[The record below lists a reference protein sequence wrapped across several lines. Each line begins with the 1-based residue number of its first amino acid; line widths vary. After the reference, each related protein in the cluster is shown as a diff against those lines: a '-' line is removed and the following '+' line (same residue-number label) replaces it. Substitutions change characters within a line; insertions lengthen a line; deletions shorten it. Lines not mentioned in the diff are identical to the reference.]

1 MRHEMLGKLSQQFT
15 WISLAAIT
23 CVGLTLVFFEYRQN
37 LMFHAVQAEQ
47 VDSVERIQADFIR
60 QAQAVANR
68 DLIAIQESA
77 NANVSRLIANSLW
90 RDEIGPFIEKAD
102 KAIANSC
109 PPQQPRKCALDR
121 RMRLRGLN
129 AFDQLDRK
137 VRALIQHSEV
147 LKVKVYDLRGITVYS
162 SDAEQIGEDQSG
174 NPGIRDA
181 LAGRATSELEYKDAF
196 NTFEGVANKVDVIGS
211 YLSLRVAADERI
223 AAVVE
228 TYTDVTP
235 FVRRIEETMAAYE
248 KAARANQAE
257 IEARGQAN
265 GSQLFWRGVMQAFI
279 VAALLA
285 ALFALLVAVVRR
297 AQRIADRQVRERD
310 AVKRHLAHT
319 EKMRSLGQMVAGVAH
334 QLNTPLAFSRSN
346 VQMVRASLSKLHPL
360 PAPLIIASEMLDDVM
375 IGIDQMNELVRKLRD
390 FTRLDREPTDSV
402 DLREPL
408 ASVVY
413 IARAVIS
420 TKIRVI
426 ESYTEL
432 PQITC
437 NVSTLNHAFL
447 NIIMNAAQAIQGE
460 GVITITATSD
470 SDNIEICIRDTGPG
484 IPDDVLPHIFE
495 PHFTTKPLGQGTG
508 LGLSIA
514 ADAVAEH
521 GGSIRVETYPGGGS
535 AFFIALPVR
544 PGNAALRITA

>member
-1 MRHEMLGKLSQQFT
+1 
-15 WISLAAIT
+15 
-23 CVGLTLVFFEYRQN
+23 
-37 LMFHAVQAEQ
+37 
-47 VDSVERIQADFIR
+47 
-60 QAQAVANR
+60 
-68 DLIAIQESA
+68 
-77 NANVSRLIANSLW
+77 
-90 RDEIGPFIEKAD
+90 
-102 KAIANSC
+102 
-109 PPQQPRKCALDR
+109 
-121 RMRLRGLN
+121 
-129 AFDQLDRK
+129 
-137 VRALIQHSEV
+137 
-147 LKVKVYDLRGITVYS
+147 
-162 SDAEQIGEDQSG
+162 
-174 NPGIRDA
+174 
-181 LAGRATSELEYKDAF
+181 
-196 NTFEGVANKVDVIGS
+196 
-211 YLSLRVAADERI
+211 
-223 AAVVE
+223 
-228 TYTDVTP
+228 
-235 FVRRIEETMAAYE
+235 
-248 KAARANQAE
+248 
-257 IEARGQAN
+257 
-265 GSQLFWRGVMQAFI
+265 
-279 VAALLA
+279 
-285 ALFALLVAVVRR
+285 
-297 AQRIADRQVRERD
+297 VRERD

-360 PAPLIIASEMLDDVM
+360 PASLIVASEMLDDVM
-375 IGIDQMNELVRKLRD
+375 IGIDQMNELVRKLCD

-420 TKIRVI
+420 TRVRVI

-432 PQITC
+432 PKITC

-470 SDNIEICIRDTGPG
+470 RDNIEICIRDTGPG

-514 ADAVAEH
+514 ADAVADH
-521 GGSIRVETYPGGGS
+521 GGSIRVETYPEGGS

-544 PGNAALRITA
+544 AGHDPRRPAA